1 MQIDRNALISQVTES
16 CLQDGSCDRAGLQGN
31 PAAPKKNPQHLKMH
45 RLPVPGGLPSFTDS
59 TPRWE
64 RRGPGLRSGPLGWGR
79 LGAHAVRAQQA
90 AAAKH
95 PLICW
100 ATDLG
105 TGASGDTAC
114 WRCSFH
120 RHTLTPARL
129 KESKIKGRW
138 KQEKTRR
145 VPPPPREAAGAICKA
160 VTRSPA
166 CRACGR
172 LRLQVALTRAGHSRA
187 QPAQSA
193 PSHAPC
199 AAAARTRQVLPVPK
213 EEMRAEAMAQT
224 TSPGGTGPQAAC
236 STQGP
241 EALRKENR
249 RLVPLTCRCVSK
261 PALFKVTKARPNG
274 VSWMRRAFGKQ
285 TRPRPGVGCG
295 GSHDHPSSRAAG
307 WRGLSEPSAC
317 PALGGEAVRTSLDPR
332 GLTEPQDCPGG
343 LRNGPLPDEE
353 RGSRGLTEE

>member
-145 VPPPPREAAGAICKA
+145 VPPLSSRSSRCHLQGRDPQPRLQGLWPTQAPGGADSGWSLP
-160 VTRSPA
+160 SPA
-166 CRACGR
+166 GPERPVPRSLRGSGEDKTGPAGPQRGNESGGNGANHLPGRNWTTGR
-172 LRLQVALTRAGHSRA
+172 LLHSG
-187 QPAQSA
+187 
-193 PSHAPC
+193 
-199 AAAARTRQVLPVPK
+199 ARGF
-213 EEMRAEAMAQT
+213 EERK
-224 TSPGGTGPQAAC
+224 
-236 STQGP
+236 P
-241 EALRKENR
+241 EA
-249 RLVPLTCRCVSK
+249 S
-261 PALFKVTKARPNG
+261 A
-274 VSWMRRAFGKQ
+274 
-285 TRPRPGVGCG
+285 
-295 GSHDHPSSRAAG
+295 SHVQMC
-307 WRGLSEPSAC
+307 LK
-317 PALGGEAVRTSLDPR
+317 TS
-332 GLTEPQDCPGG
+332 TF
-343 LRNGPLPDEE
+343 
-353 RGSRGLTEE
+353 